1 MKLIS
6 AKEACKN
13 LYNLLDEANNS
24 HTPILIEWKRGGAVL
39 IGEDDWRAIKETL
52 LLTSI
57 PGMRESIKE
66 GLKTPL
72 HKTSTELKW

>member
-1 MKLIS
+1 MKPIS
-6 AKEACKN
+6 ATEARKK
-13 LYNLLDEANNS
+13 LYSLLDEANDS
-24 HTPILIEWKRGGAVL
+24 HTPILIEGKRGGAVL
-39 IGEDDWRAIKETL
+39 IGEDDWAAIEETL
-52 LLTSI
+52 FLTSI